1 MKKILA
7 CIICLTLAFG
17 VTACGKAS
25 DKDSNGDTKIISDA
39 KNKQENSKSDTK
51 KEVSKK
57 EVNKKEVAGDAG
69 KGKSSKSKSKTNSNK
84 SKTNSNKIDVD
95 LNNLNANVVYSQ
107 VFLMMTEPDK
117 FIGKRIRMSGQF
129 NVYAAEEGNPSGVT
143 EYYAIIIADAQAC
156 CQQGIEFVWP
166 GHTYPEGFPEVKSNA
181 SVTGIFEVYEENGK
195 KYCRLV
201 ADTVEPL

>member
-39 KNKQENSKSDTK
+39 KNKQENSKSNTK
-51 KEVSKK
+51 KEVS
-57 EVNKKEVAGDAG
+57 KKEVAGDAG
-69 KGKSSKSKSKTNSNK
+69 KGKSSKSK

-129 NVYAAEEGNPSGVT
+129 NVYAAQEGNPSGVT

-166 GHTYPEGFPEVKSNA
+166 GHTYPDGFPEVKSNA

-195 KYCRLV
+195 KYCRLI

>member
-39 KNKQENSKSDTK
+39 KNKQENSKSNTK

-57 EVNKKEVAGDAG
+57 EVAGDAD
-69 KGKSSKSKSKTNSNK
+69 KGKSSKSKSKTS
-84 SKTNSNKIDVD
+84 SNKIDVD

-129 NVYAAEEGNPSGVT
+129 NVYTAQEGNPSGVT

-166 GHTYPEGFPEVKSNA
+166 GHTYPQDFPEVKSNA

-201 ADTVEPL
+201 ADSVEQL

>member
-69 KGKSSKSKSKTNSNK
+69 KGKSSKSKSKAS
-84 SKTNSNKIDVD
+84 SNKIDVD

-129 NVYAAEEGNPSGVT
+129 NVYAAQEGNPSGVT

-201 ADTVEPL
+201 ADSVEQL

>member
-57 EVNKKEVAGDAG
+57 EVAGDAG
-69 KGKSSKSKSKTNSNK
+69 KGKSSKSKSKTK
-84 SKTNSNKIDVD
+84 SNKIDVD

-107 VFLMMTEPDK
+107 VYLMMTEPDK

-129 NVYAAEEGNPSGVT
+129 NVYAAQEGNPSGVT

-181 SVTGIFEVYEENGK
+181 SVTGIFEVYDENGK

>member
-57 EVNKKEVAGDAG
+57 EVNKKEAAGDAG
-69 KGKSSKSKSKTNSNK
+69 KGKSSKSKSKTK
-84 SKTNSNKIDVD
+84 GNKIDVD

-201 ADTVEPL
+201 ADSVEPL

>member
-51 KEVSKK
+51 KEV
-57 EVNKKEVAGDAG
+57 NKKEVAGDTG
-69 KGKSSKSKSKTNSNK
+69 KGKSSKSKSKTK
-84 SKTNSNKIDVD
+84 SNKIDVD

-129 NVYAAEEGNPSGVT
+129 NVYAAQEGNPSGVT

>member
-51 KEVSKK
+51 KDVSKK

-69 KGKSSKSKSKTNSNK
+69 KGKSSKSKSKAS
-84 SKTNSNKIDVD
+84 SNKIDVD
-95 LNNLNANVVYSQ
+95 LNNLNANVVYAQ
-107 VFLMMTEPDK
+107 VFQMMTEPDK

-129 NVYAAEEGNPSGVT
+129 NVYAAQEGNPSGVT

-195 KYCRLV
+195 KYCRLI

>member
-39 KNKQENSKSDTK
+39 KNKQENSKSNTK
-51 KEVSKK
+51 KEVS
-57 EVNKKEVAGDAG
+57 KKEVAGDAG
-69 KGKSSKSKSKTNSNK
+69 KGKSSKSKSKA
-84 SKTNSNKIDVD
+84 NSNKIDVD
-95 LNNLNANVVYSQ
+95 LNNLNANVVYAQ
-107 VFLMMTEPDK
+107 VFQMMTEPDK

-129 NVYAAEEGNPSGVT
+129 NVYAAQEGNPSGVT

-166 GHTYPEGFPEVKSNA
+166 GHTYPDGFPEVKSNA

-195 KYCRLV
+195 KYCRLI

>member
-57 EVNKKEVAGDAG
+57 EVSDDAG
-69 KGKSSKSKSKTNSNK
+69 KGKSSKTKSKTK
-84 SKTNSNKIDVD
+84 SNKIDVD

-166 GHTYPEGFPEVKSNA
+166 GHTYPDGFPEVKSNA

>member
-69 KGKSSKSKSKTNSNK
+69 KGKSSKSKSKTK
-84 SKTNSNKIDVD
+84 GNKIDVD

-166 GHTYPEGFPEVKSNA
+166 GHTYPEGFPEVKANA

>member
-39 KNKQENSKSDTK
+39 KNKQENSKSNTK
-51 KEVSKK
+51 REAS
-57 EVNKKEVAGDAG
+57 KKEVAGDAG
-69 KGKSSKSKSKTNSNK
+69 KGKSSKSKSKTK
-84 SKTNSNKIDVD
+84 GNKIDVD

-201 ADTVEPL
+201 ADSVEQL

>member
-57 EVNKKEVAGDAG
+57 EVAGDAG
-69 KGKSSKSKSKTNSNK
+69 KGKSSKSKSKTK
-84 SKTNSNKIDVD
+84 GNKIDVD

-195 KYCRLV
+195 KYCRLI
-201 ADTVEPL
+201 ADSVEQL

>member
-57 EVNKKEVAGDAG
+57 EVAGDAG
-69 KGKSSKSKSKTNSNK
+69 KGKSSKSK

-129 NVYAAEEGNPSGVT
+129 NVYAAQEGNPSGVT

-195 KYCRLV
+195 KYCRLI
-201 ADTVEPL
+201 ADTVEPI

>member
-39 KNKQENSKSDTK
+39 KNKQENSKSNTK

-57 EVNKKEVAGDAG
+57 EVNKKEVSDDAG
-69 KGKSSKSKSKTNSNK
+69 KGKSSKSKSKTK
-84 SKTNSNKIDVD
+84 GNKIDVD

-201 ADTVEPL
+201 ADSVE

>member
-39 KNKQENSKSDTK
+39 KNKQENSKSNTK
-51 KEVSKK
+51 KDVS
-57 EVNKKEVAGDAG
+57 KKEVAGDAG
-69 KGKSSKSKSKTNSNK
+69 KGKSSKSK

-201 ADTVEPL
+201 ADSVEQL

>member
-57 EVNKKEVAGDAG
+57 EVADDAG
-69 KGKSSKSKSKTNSNK
+69 KGKSSKSK

-95 LNNLNANVVYSQ
+95 LNNLNANVVYAQ
-107 VFLMMTEPDK
+107 VFQMMTEPDK

-129 NVYAAEEGNPSGVT
+129 NVYAAQEGNPSGVT

-166 GHTYPEGFPEVKSNA
+166 GHTYPDGFPEVKSNA

-195 KYCRLV
+195 KYCRLI

>member
-57 EVNKKEVAGDAG
+57 EVAGDAG
-69 KGKSSKSKSKTNSNK
+69 KDKSSKSKSKTK
-84 SKTNSNKIDVD
+84 GNKIDVD

-195 KYCRLV
+195 KYCRLI

>member
-69 KGKSSKSKSKTNSNK
+69 KGKSSKSKSKTK
-84 SKTNSNKIDVD
+84 GNKIDVD

-201 ADTVEPL
+201 ADSVVQL

>member
-57 EVNKKEVAGDAG
+57 EVNKKEVAGDAE
-69 KGKSSKSKSKTNSNK
+69 KGKSSKSKSKTK
-84 SKTNSNKIDVD
+84 GNKIDVD

-129 NVYAAEEGNPSGVT
+129 NVYAAQEGNTSGVT

>member
-51 KEVSKK
+51 KELSKK
-57 EVNKKEVAGDAG
+57 EVNKKEVAGDAE
-69 KGKSSKSKSKTNSNK
+69 KGKSSKSKSKTK
-84 SKTNSNKIDVD
+84 GNKIDVD

-129 NVYAAEEGNPSGVT
+129 NVYAAQEGNPSGVT

-195 KYCRLV
+195 KYCRLI

>member
-39 KNKQENSKSDTK
+39 KNKQENSKSD
-51 KEVSKK
+51 SKK

-69 KGKSSKSKSKTNSNK
+69 KGKSSKSKSKTK
-84 SKTNSNKIDVD
+84 GNKIDVD

-107 VFLMMTEPDK
+107 VYLMMTEPDK

-129 NVYAAEEGNPSGVT
+129 NVYAAQEGNPSGVT

-195 KYCRLV
+195 KYCRLI
-201 ADTVEPL
+201 ADSVEPL

>member
-39 KNKQENSKSDTK
+39 KNKQKNSKSDTK
-51 KEVSKK
+51 KEVS
-57 EVNKKEVAGDAG
+57 KKEVAGDAG

-84 SKTNSNKIDVD
+84 IDID

-129 NVYAAEEGNPSGVT
+129 NIYAAQEGNPSGVT

-166 GHTYPEGFPEVKSNA
+166 GHTYPDGFPEVKSNA

-195 KYCRLV
+195 KYCRLI

>member
-57 EVNKKEVAGDAG
+57 EVNKKEVSDDAG

-84 SKTNSNKIDVD
+84 IDID

-129 NVYAAEEGNPSGVT
+129 NVYAAQEGNPSSVT

>member
-57 EVNKKEVAGDAG
+57 EVAGDAG
-69 KGKSSKSKSKTNSNK
+69 KGKSSKSK

-129 NVYAAEEGNPSGVT
+129 NVYAAQEGNPSGVT

-166 GHTYPEGFPEVKSNA
+166 GHTYPDGFPEVKSNA

-195 KYCRLV
+195 KYCRLI

>member
-39 KNKQENSKSDTK
+39 KNKQENSKSNTK
-51 KEVSKK
+51 REVS
-57 EVNKKEVAGDAG
+57 KKEVAGDAG

-84 SKTNSNKIDVD
+84 IDVD
-95 LNNLNANVVYSQ
+95 LNNLNANVVYAQ
-107 VFLMMTEPDK
+107 VFQMMTEPDK

-129 NVYAAEEGNPSGVT
+129 NVYAAQEGNPSGVT

-166 GHTYPEGFPEVKSNA
+166 GHTYPDRFPEVKSNA

-195 KYCRLV
+195 KYCRLI

>member
-1 MKKILA
+1 MKKILI

-39 KNKQENSKSDTK
+39 KNKQANSKSNTK
-51 KEVSKK
+51 KEVS
-57 EVNKKEVAGDAG
+57 KKEVAGDAG
-69 KGKSSKSKSKTNSNK
+69 KGKSSKSKSKTS
-84 SKTNSNKIDVD
+84 SNKIDVD
-95 LNNLNANVVYSQ
+95 LNNLNANVVYAQ
-107 VFLMMTEPDK
+107 VFQMMTEPDK

-129 NVYAAEEGNPSGVT
+129 NVYAAQEGNPSGVT

-166 GHTYPEGFPEVKSNA
+166 GHTYPDGFPEVKSNA

-201 ADTVEPL
+201 ADSVEQL

>member
-57 EVNKKEVAGDAG
+57 EVSDNAG
-69 KGKSSKSKSKTNSNK
+69 KGKSSKSKSKTK
-84 SKTNSNKIDVD
+84 GNKIDVD

-129 NVYAAEEGNPSGVT
+129 NVYAAQEGNPSGVT

>member
-1 MKKILA
+1 MKKILI

-39 KNKQENSKSDTK
+39 KNKQENSKSNTK
-51 KEVSKK
+51 KEVS
-57 EVNKKEVAGDAG
+57 KKEVAGDAG

-84 SKTNSNKIDVD
+84 IDID

-129 NVYAAEEGNPSGVT
+129 NVYAAQEGNPSGVT

-166 GHTYPEGFPEVKSNA
+166 GHTYPDGFPEVKSNA

-195 KYCRLV
+195 KYCRLI

>member
-1 MKKILA
+1 MKKILI

-57 EVNKKEVAGDAG
+57 EVAGDAG
-69 KGKSSKSKSKTNSNK
+69 KGKSSKSKSKTK
-84 SKTNSNKIDVD
+84 SHKIDVD

-129 NVYAAEEGNPSGVT
+129 NVYAAQEGNPSGVT

-201 ADTVEPL
+201 ADSVEQL

>member
-69 KGKSSKSKSKTNSNK
+69 KGKSSKSKSKTNG
-84 SKTNSNKIDVD
+84 NKIDVD

-129 NVYAAEEGNPSGVT
+129 NVYAAQEGNPSGVT

-201 ADTVEPL
+201 ADTVEQL

>member
-39 KNKQENSKSDTK
+39 KNKQENSKSNTK
-51 KEVSKK
+51 KEVS
-57 EVNKKEVAGDAG
+57 KKEVAGDAG
-69 KGKSSKSKSKTNSNK
+69 KGKSSKSKSKTSR
-84 SKTNSNKIDVD
+84 NKIDID

-129 NVYAAEEGNPSGVT
+129 NVYAAQEGNPSGVT

-166 GHTYPEGFPEVKSNA
+166 GHTYPDGFPEVKSNA

-195 KYCRLV
+195 KYCRLI

>member
-39 KNKQENSKSDTK
+39 KNKQENSKSNTK
-51 KEVSKK
+51 KDVS
-57 EVNKKEVAGDAG
+57 KKEVAGDAG

-84 SKTNSNKIDVD
+84 IDVD
-95 LNNLNANVVYSQ
+95 LNNLNANVVYAQ
-107 VFLMMTEPDK
+107 VFQMMTEPDK

-129 NVYAAEEGNPSGVT
+129 NVYAAQEGNPSGVT

-166 GHTYPEGFPEVKSNA
+166 GHTYPDGFPEVKSNA

-201 ADTVEPL
+201 ADSVEQL

>member
-39 KNKQENSKSDTK
+39 KNKQENSKSNTK
-51 KEVSKK
+51 KEAS
-57 EVNKKEVAGDAG
+57 KKEVAGDAG
-69 KGKSSKSKSKTNSNK
+69 KGKSSKSKSKTS
-84 SKTNSNKIDVD
+84 SNKIDID

>member
-39 KNKQENSKSDTK
+39 KNKQENSKSNTK
-51 KEVSKK
+51 KDVSKK
-57 EVNKKEVAGDAG
+57 EVNKKEVAGDAE
-69 KGKSSKSKSKTNSNK
+69 KSKSSKSKSKTK
-84 SKTNSNKIDVD
+84 GNKIDVD

-195 KYCRLV
+195 KYCRLI
-201 ADTVEPL
+201 ADSVEQL

>member
-1 MKKILA
+1 MKKILI

-57 EVNKKEVAGDAG
+57 EVAGDAG
-69 KGKSSKSKSKTNSNK
+69 KGKSSKSKSKTS
-84 SKTNSNKIDVD
+84 SNKIDVD

-129 NVYAAEEGNPSGVT
+129 NVYAAQEGNPSGVT

-166 GHTYPEGFPEVKSNA
+166 GHTYPDGFPEVKSNA

>member
-57 EVNKKEVAGDAG
+57 EVNKKEVSDDAG
-69 KGKSSKSKSKTNSNK
+69 KGKSSKSKSKTK
-84 SKTNSNKIDVD
+84 GNKIDVD

-195 KYCRLV
+195 KYCRLI

>member
-69 KGKSSKSKSKTNSNK
+69 KGKSSKSKSKTK
-84 SKTNSNKIDVD
+84 GNKIDVD

-129 NVYAAEEGNPSGVT
+129 NVYAAQEGNPSGVT

-195 KYCRLV
+195 KYCRLI
-201 ADTVEPL
+201 ADSVEPL

>member
-39 KNKQENSKSDTK
+39 KNKQENSKSNTK
-51 KEVSKK
+51 KDVSKK
-57 EVNKKEVAGDAG
+57 EVAVDAG
-69 KGKSSKSKSKTNSNK
+69 KGKSSKSKSKAS
-84 SKTNSNKIDVD
+84 SNKIDVD
-95 LNNLNANVVYSQ
+95 LNNLNANVVYAQ
-107 VFLMMTEPDK
+107 VFQMMTEPDK

-129 NVYAAEEGNPSGVT
+129 NVYAAQEGNPSGVT

-195 KYCRLV
+195 KYCRLI

>member
-57 EVNKKEVAGDAG
+57 EVAGDAG
-69 KGKSSKSKSKTNSNK
+69 KGKSSKSKSKTK
-84 SKTNSNKIDVD
+84 SNKIDVD

-107 VFLMMTEPDK
+107 VYLMMTEPDK

-129 NVYAAEEGNPSGVT
+129 NVYAAQEGNPSGVT

-201 ADTVEPL
+201 ADSVEQL

>member
-51 KEVSKK
+51 KEV
-57 EVNKKEVAGDAG
+57 NKKEVADNAG
-69 KGKSSKSKSKTNSNK
+69 KGKSSKSKSKTK
-84 SKTNSNKIDVD
+84 GNKIDVD

-129 NVYAAEEGNPSGVT
+129 NVYAAQEGNPSGVT

-166 GHTYPEGFPEVKSNA
+166 GHTYPDGFPEVKSNA